1 MRTAWNVLSFLA
13 VVHLLAIAI
22 FLAWLWRS
30 ERLDT
35 SRIEG
40 IRELLAITIPEA
52 EHAVQ
57 EASMIEAADR
67 QQQIDDARRD
77 DPPLASR
84 TELDI
89 LSRQDRL
96 HQRALRRLEDEQN
109 QRATQLREQFDRLEV
124 ERDAFEQRVADWE
137 TATAADRERKTD
149 AQFAQMI
156 KLYESLRPALAKDK
170 IVELVRI
177 GKTDQAV
184 TYLDAM
190 NPRFAGKILTEFKT
204 EDENRLATE
213 LLERIRMFG
222 AEVEPTEDSSDD
234 DAAGNAT

>member
-1 MRTAWNVLSFLA
+1 MRTAWNVFSFLA

-96 HQRALRRLEDEQN
+96 HERALRRLEDEQN

-190 NPRFAGKILTEFKT
+190 NPRLAGKILSEFKT